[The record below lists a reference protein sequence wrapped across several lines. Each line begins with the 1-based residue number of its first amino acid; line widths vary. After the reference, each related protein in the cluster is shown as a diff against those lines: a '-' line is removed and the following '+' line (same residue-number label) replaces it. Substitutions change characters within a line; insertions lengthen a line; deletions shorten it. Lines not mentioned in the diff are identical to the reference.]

1 MNISSMVL
9 TLVDNTTEIRAVE
22 ETLAQISCI
31 EVGQR
36 HGRKIPIVL
45 EAEDEFEAR
54 EWFQRISQIPGVI
67 KVEVAF
73 VSFEDLSPVECQEV
87 ESQE

>member
-1 MNISSMVL
+1 MNISSMVI
-9 TLVDNTTEIRAVE
+9 TLVDNAQEIRFLEAA
-22 ETLAQISCI
+22 LAEISCI

-36 HGRKIPIVL
+36 IDRKIPIVL
-45 EAEDEFEAR
+45 EAEDEFDSR
-54 EWFQRISQIPGVI
+54 DWFQRISQLPGVL

-73 VSFEDLSPVECQEV
+73 VSFEDLNPVESQAV